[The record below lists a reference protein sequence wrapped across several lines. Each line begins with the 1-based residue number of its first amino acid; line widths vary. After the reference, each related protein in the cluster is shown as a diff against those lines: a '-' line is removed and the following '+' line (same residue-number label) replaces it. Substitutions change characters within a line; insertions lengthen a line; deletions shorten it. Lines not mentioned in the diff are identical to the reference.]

1 MKSDKLTFFL
11 CYNRFMTKV
20 IGLTGGI
27 ATGKSTATAFLE
39 TQNCEIIDADKV
51 VRELQLPDGI
61 LSKQIK
67 QIFGADF
74 FDEKGQLIREKLS
87 QLILADE
94 KARFQLEK
102 LQDEIIRKELY
113 ARRDK
118 LIEQGSEIIIMDI
131 PLLFEREYTGFD
143 EIWLIY
149 VPENEE
155 IKRLMN
161 RNAITKEKAESLIA
175 LQWSI
180 EKKKDLAHRVFD
192 NSKRPE
198 NLEEEL
204 KKALNEI
211 ERK

>member
-1 MKSDKLTFFL
+1 
-11 CYNRFMTKV
+11 MTKV

>member
-1 MKSDKLTFFL
+1 
-11 CYNRFMTKV
+11 V